1 MKRTIKKMQRQNG
14 LSLPGVSNSRT
25 AQKVLLTAAIAL
37 AAVSANAQRIKGSDT
52 CLPLSQQEAENYMKQ
67 VPSASVTVTGG
78 GSGVGI
84 AALLEGTT
92 DIAQL
97 SRKIKFDER
106 QKLQAQGKTVKEVI
120 IAYDALAVIVHPD
133 NKASN
138 LTREQLE
145 GIFTGKITNWKEVGG
160 EDMKIVPY
168 SRETSSGTYEF
179 FKESVLKNRNY
190 MNGIMSMPAT
200 GAIVQSISQTKGGIG
215 YIGLAYLN
223 DNVKPVHVSYDQG
236 KTFVEPSVANAKN
249 ETYPIVRPLYY
260 YYAGGSE
267 ATVKPFIDY
276 VLSDAGQ
283 KTVSEIG
290 FITVK

>member
-1 MKRTIKKMQRQNG
+1 MKKI
-14 LSLPGVSNSRT
+14 
-25 AQKVLLTAAIAL
+25 LLTAAIVL
-37 AAVSANAQRIKGSDT
+37 ATVSASSAQRIKGSDT
-52 CLPLSQQEAENYMKQ
+52 VLPLSQQEAESFMKKT
-67 VPSASVTVTGG
+67 PSASVTVTGG

-84 AALLEGTT
+84 SALLEGTT
-92 DIAQL
+92 DIAQA

-106 QKLQAQGKTVKEVI
+106 QKLQAQGKTLKEVI
-120 IAYDALAVIVHPD
+120 AAYDALAIIVHPE
-133 NKASN
+133 NKVTN

-160 EDMKIVPY
+160 ADMKIVPY

-223 DNVKPVHVSYDQG
+223 KSVKPVHVSYDEG
-236 KTFVEPSVANAKN
+236 KTFTEPSVANAKN
-249 ETYPIVRPLYY
+249 ETYPVVRPLYY
-260 YYAGGSE
+260 YYVTSAE
-267 ATVKPFIDY
+267 PVVKPFIDF
-276 VLSDAGQ
+276 VLSPAGQ
-283 KTVSEIG
+283 KIVSDIG
-290 FITVK
+290 FITID

>member
-1 MKRTIKKMQRQNG
+1 MKKIILTTVILLAA
-14 LSLPGVSNSRT
+14 LSAS
-25 AQKVLLTAAIAL
+25 AQK
-37 AAVSANAQRIKGSDT
+37 IKGSDT
-52 CLPLSQQEAENYMKQ
+52 VLPLSQKEAESYLKAN
-67 VPSASVTVTGG
+67 PSAMVTVTGG

-84 AALLEGTT
+84 SALLEGTT
-92 DIAQL
+92 DIAQA
-97 SRKIKFDER
+97 SRRIKFDEK
-106 QKLQAQGKTVKEVI
+106 QKLQKDGKTAKEVV
-120 IAYDALAVIVHPD
+120 IAYDALAIVVNPA
-133 NKASN
+133 NKVTN

-179 FKESVLKNRNY
+179 FKESVLKNKNY

-223 DNVKPVHVSYDQG
+223 NSVKPIHVSYDNG
-236 KTFVEPSVANAKN
+236 KTFTAPSVENAKN
-249 ETYPIVRPLYY
+249 ETYPIVRALYY
-260 YYAGGSE
+260 YYE
-267 ATVKPFIDY
+267 AAAEAKVKPFIDY
-276 VLSDAGQ
+276 VLSPAGQ
-283 KTVSEIG
+283 QIVGEIG